1 MLLHETRIQDHEAGT
16 LGASLKKIRS
26 HSMEVKVKLN
36 FLFFDEV
43 PIILSMKRNNE
54 TVYRTYQE
62 HTFNHV
68 QAIKEQLLGNTTHP
82 SDGKTATHIS
92 WVVNQI
98 TEKIKLIQL
107 RTTVN
112 FVY

>member
-1 MLLHETRIQDHEAGT
+1 
-16 LGASLKKIRS
+16 
-26 HSMEVKVKLN
+26 
-36 FLFFDEV
+36 
-43 PIILSMKRNNE
+43 MKRNNE

-68 QAIKEQLLGNTTHP
+68 QEIKEQLLEILHP

-98 TEKIKLIQL
+98 TKK
-107 RTTVN
+107 
-112 FVY
+112 